1 MHLLYHQG
9 AELFAGRQ
17 MHARDLKDASIANGQ
32 RVVVIGA
39 GKTAL
44 DCAAEVVVS
53 SRAASVT
60 WLFRQVG
67 ARKGPWG

>member
-1 MHLLYHQG
+1 MRLLLLHQG

-17 MHARDLKDASIANGQ
+17 MHARDLKDASVANGQ

-53 SRAASVT
+53 PRPPRETGRYRPGWV
-60 WLFRQVG
+60 
-67 ARKGPWG
+67 